1 MKHLLTAAA
10 ALALIASPALA
21 DDKPSADELAKM
33 TATAKAWGCSGGAGE
48 KETEGTGVFE
58 LNDVKCAD
66 GANYDIKMDAKFK
79 VISITAD

>member
-1 MKHLLTAAA
+1 MKRFAVC
-10 ALALIASPALA
+10 ALAVVMAAPVAFA
-21 DDKPSADELAKM
+21 DDKPSDDEMAKM
-33 TATAKAWGCSGGAGE
+33 QATAKAWGCSGGQGE

-66 GANYDIKMDAKFK
+66 GANYDIKMDTKYK

>member
-1 MKHLLTAAA
+1 MRSIATLAF
-10 ALALIASPALA
+10 ALALGSTAAFA
-21 DDKPSADELAKM
+21 DTKPSSDEMAKV
-33 TATAKAWGCSGGAGE
+33 TATAKAWGCTGGTSE

-66 GANYDIKMDAKFK
+66 GANYDIKMDANYK